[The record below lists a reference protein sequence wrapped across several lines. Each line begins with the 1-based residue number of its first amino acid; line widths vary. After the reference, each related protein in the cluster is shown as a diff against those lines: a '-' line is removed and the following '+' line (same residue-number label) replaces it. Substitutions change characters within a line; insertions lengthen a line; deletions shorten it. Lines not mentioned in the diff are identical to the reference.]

1 MAEKIPSAPSDSF
14 DETAH
19 RNNEQNAAV
28 GKAGE
33 CSTTGQSI
41 SGQQPLTNEEQKQK
55 IREIYNQGKA
65 IPKAKQ
71 SEPRLEEFKKSLI
84 EKNRQ
89 ELGSAVKKSSE
100 IQRKPSTGSSSPSI
114 S

>member
-1 MAEKIPSAPSDSF
+1 MAEKISSTPSDSF

-33 CSTTGQSI
+33 CSTTGQSS
-41 SGQQPLTNEEQKQK
+41 SGQQPLTSEEQRQK
-55 IREIYNQGKA
+55 IREICNQARA
-65 IPKAKQ
+65 IPKTVQ
-71 SEPRLEEFKKSLI
+71 SQPKLEEFRLGLVEKK
-84 EKNRQ
+84 KQ
-89 ELGSAVKKSSE
+89 EFSSANQKYSE
-100 IQRKPSTGSSSPSI
+100 MQRKPSTGSSSPSI

>member
-1 MAEKIPSAPSDSF
+1 MAEKISSTPSDSF

-33 CSTTGQSI
+33 CSTTGQSS
-41 SGQQPLTNEEQKQK
+41 SGQQPLTSEEQKQK
-55 IREIYNQGKA
+55 IREIHAQGRA
-65 IPKAKQ
+65 IPKTIQ
-71 SEPRLEEFKKSLI
+71 SEPKLEEFRKSLLQ
-84 EKNRQ
+84 KKRQ
-89 ELGSAVKKSSE
+89 ELDSALKKSSE
-100 IQRKPSTGSSSPSI
+100 IQRKPSTGSSGPAI